1 MARKLASIQLIESLT
16 PIAAADELVLAQI
29 MGWRVVVK
37 RSFNM
42 APGDK
47 VVYFEIDSLLPSD
60 NPVFE
65 FMAKCNYR
73 VRTMKLRGVTSQG
86 MVLPLGM
93 LGLCKC
99 YNVGDDVTEKLGVT
113 KWVHP
118 RELAHDRHMMAQ
130 MKTPEDKTAKEEKLL
145 KQRCRNGAHGCLAF
159 PVQYVDKTDEPRVQS
174 NLHLMQAFQG
184 KPYYATMK
192 IDGTSGTF
200 LISPDTDKFV
210 ACSRNLQRDDTP
222 APETPTVKNGV
233 VMPSDDAYWDCAR
246 KYKLE
251 EVLRR
256 NKNLAIQ
263 GEIYGPKISGNRLNV
278 NELLFAVFN
287 VSDMHTKHVFGLE
300 ELQEFCKA
308 NELPMVP
315 LVEEGDSF
323 NYTLEEL
330 LEKSKGTYPNT
341 QLPREGLVW
350 RLKCMDSIEA
360 GKYMVRPSFKVINDD
375 YLVHWHL

>member
-37 RSFNM
+37 TSFNM

-73 VRTMKLRGVTSQG
+73 VRTMKLRNVTSQG
-86 MVLPLGM
+86 IVLPLAL
-93 LGLCKC
+93 LGLNAED

-145 KQRCRNGAHGCLAF
+145 KQRCKNGAHGCLAF

-184 KPYYATMK
+184 KPYYATVK

-222 APETPTVKNGV
+222 APAKPTVKNGV
-233 VMPSDDAYWDCAR
+233 VAAR
-246 KYKLE
+246 KRCVLE
-251 EVLRR
+251 LCSEIQAGGGVETQQEPGYPGRDIRPQDQRQQIERERAVVCCVQRERHAHQACVRLGGVTGI
-256 NKNLAIQ
+256 LQ
-263 GEIYGPKISGNRLNV
+263 GERVAHGATGGGGRCLQLHIGGVAGEIQRHISQHTTATRGTGV
-278 NELLFAVFN
+278 EAE
-287 VSDMHTKHVFGLE
+287 MHGQH
-300 ELQEFCKA
+300 
-308 NELPMVP
+308 
-315 LVEEGDSF
+315 
-323 NYTLEEL
+323 
-330 LEKSKGTYPNT
+330 
-341 QLPREGLVW
+341 
-350 RLKCMDSIEA
+350 
-360 GKYMVRPSFKVINDD
+360 
-375 YLVHWHL
+375 